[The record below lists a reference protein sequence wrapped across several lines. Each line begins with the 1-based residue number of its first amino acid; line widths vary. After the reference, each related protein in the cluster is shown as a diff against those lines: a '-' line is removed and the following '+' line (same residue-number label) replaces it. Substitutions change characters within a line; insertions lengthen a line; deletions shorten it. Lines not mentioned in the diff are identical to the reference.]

1 MLVTITSFIFVLIG
15 LVLGGGG
22 IWLLLLGGSWFYA
35 FAGLMFLLTAFFLWR
50 RRIVALWLYA
60 LLVLVALVWALLEVG
75 FDWWALM
82 PRGGIIILLGLWLA
96 MPWIVGPL
104 RQRTDDGRRGLQAA
118 PLLVSL
124 VIAIVVAVVS
134 MFNAPHDLTGVL
146 PTDVVAQTPTSATHR
161 SRATGPITGAPSSV
175 SVIRRSTR
183 SMSAM

>member
-1 MLVTITSFIFVLIG
+1 M
-15 LVLGGGG
+15 
-22 IWLLLLGGSWFYA
+22 
-35 FAGLMFLLTAFFLWR
+35 
-50 RRIVALWLYA
+50 
-60 LLVLVALVWALLEVG
+60 LVALVWALLEVG

-146 PTDVVAQTPTSATHR
+146 PTDVVAQTPNLGDTSKPGDWPDYGRTVFGQRLFAARPDQCQQCEQSEGSVAFPDRRHQG
-161 SRATGPITGAPSSV
+161 TGRC
-175 SVIRRSTR
+175 RRNNL
-183 SMSAM
+183 